1 MFSLRAI
8 TIKTR
13 MMFIITIVFIG
24 LLLLTSFSLMNEK
37 QALYEQQQEKVQKIV
52 EGAKSIVSYYYS
64 LAQSGQ
70 ITDQEA
76 KNRAIAIL
84 ENYRYDG
91 KNYVWINDSVPNMIM
106 HPFKPALNGKPIG
119 QVKDPDG
126 VPLFVEM
133 VNVVKK
139 SSKGFVAYKWPK
151 PGAEDPVDKVS
162 YVELF
167 SPWQWI
173 IGTGAYVDNVDEIFA
188 RQRNFMLLISAVIL
202 AILIFAINIISKSI
216 INPARQAY
224 GLMTDIAEGE
234 GDLTKHLSAH
244 GKDAI
249 ARLGRSF
256 NLFVDKM
263 RSSLSE
269 VSISAQ
275 QTRDNAELLAETSE
289 SNKHFIQNQS
299 DNTTQV
305 AAAMEQMTTNIKEVS
320 NHAEAAEQ
328 AAIDAQQH
336 TTSGKKV
343 VHETIEQI
351 EGLSQDIDTV
361 SDTITELANESQN
374 IGAVLDVIRSIADQ
388 TNLLALNAA
397 IEAARAGEQGR
408 GFAVVADE
416 VRTLASRTGQST
428 DEIQAMIQK
437 LQHGTKQAVDAVSNS
452 QETSRKTVEIAASAN
467 ASLTTINDLVME
479 ISNMNSQIARATE
492 QQTQAAS
499 EVNLRISE
507 LADMT
512 GEALAMTES
521 LSLASVELK
530 QSSDEMSNVVDRFKL
545 S

>member
-1 MFSLRAI
+1 
-8 TIKTR
+8 
-13 MMFIITIVFIG
+13 
-24 LLLLTSFSLMNEK
+24 MNEK